1 MSQVKKRG
9 KASKIDLLPEKLKTE
24 LDALLRNKSH
34 TQADIL
40 AAINELIQ
48 QAGLATQKISKSGLS
63 RYSVEMETVGQEIRA
78 MRESTE
84 MWVAQFGAKPTGE
97 TTQLLLEMLK
107 TQHFKLL
114 MEANSDPDKLL
125 DAKTINS
132 LALALNRLEN
142 AAMLNMKR
150 EKEVRKAFAEELAEE
165 VDSTA
170 KQAGLTKEGANLI
183 KQQILGLA

>member
-1 MSQVKKRG
+1 
-9 KASKIDLLPEKLKTE
+9 
-24 LDALLRNKSH
+24 
-34 TQADIL
+34 
-40 AAINELIQ
+40 
-48 QAGLATQKISKSGLS
+48 
-63 RYSVEMETVGQEIRA
+63 
-78 MRESTE
+78 
-84 MWVAQFGAKPTGE
+84 
-97 TTQLLLEMLK
+97 
-107 TQHFKLL
+107 